1 MPLTAAELAVDKCFV
16 TAGGQVRRILELDGD
31 SVTYESRG
39 KKSRPKSAIWGPKV
53 TATVDKFYMF
63 RAIFHPVRRYSLA
76 GGLVLMCRKLV

>member
-1 MPLTAAELAVDKCFV
+1 MSIGLVMQSNLPF
-16 TAGGQVRRILELDGD
+16 GM
-31 SVTYESRG
+31 
-39 KKSRPKSAIWGPKV
+39 KSPNGLSDLLLKRNMWTS